1 MSRLLLLPASLA
13 VCFSATFVLSQG
25 QSVTPK
31 TRAVPSAVAP
41 APFPA
46 DSSSRLTA
54 APSLEFRPVD
64 QLSPSDRLLAAD
76 AESSVAERARLN
88 GLGLEDGKWTTLQ
101 IVCPALPNHLFLQYT
116 RNNGDRDVTR
126 FSASIPRNGAGRV
139 RIIPILKRG
148 YSLFSPAPVN
158 AMTISAFNHIRAE
171 EGEVW
176 GSQGPNGPS
185 FLSGAEDSWVGNALC
200 YAALAGAH
208 PQIASVDAEPALNQ
222 PVPAITAQLEIEARG
237 GEVIRFA
244 DAAARP
250 YPTLW
255 TMTFNSKGKLIKA
268 THLRAPLFTAK
279 PLTET
284 SPVVATRQVPA
295 PN

>member
-1 MSRLLLLPASLA
+1 MP
-13 VCFSATFVLSQG
+13 
-25 QSVTPK
+25 P
-31 TRAVPSAVAP
+31 AVAP

-54 APSLEFRPVD
+54 APSLEFRPLD
-64 QLSPSDRLLAAD
+64 RLSPSDRLLAAD

-88 GLGLEDGKWTTLQ
+88 GLALEDGKWTTQQ

-116 RNNGDRDVTR
+116 RNNGARDVTV
-126 FSASIPRNGAGRV
+126 FSASIPRNGAGAGRV

-171 EGEVW
+171 EGES
-176 GSQGPNGPS
+176 GSQGPNAPS
-185 FLSGAEDSWVGNALC
+185 FFGGAEDSWVGNALC

-208 PQIASVDAEPALNQ
+208 PQIASVDAEPALHQ
-222 PVPAITAQLEIEARG
+222 PVPAITAELEIEARG

-268 THLRAPLFTAK
+268 THLRAPLLTAK

-284 SPVVATRQVPA
+284 APVVATRQIPA